1 MDPEPVSFHIEELGD
16 DRFAAVWLDEDGAVH
31 VQGFRFMADGSVEL
45 AGTRST
51 AQLLDAGA
59 PGAWVERLRV
69 TAGGIGDKLAIG
81 ADRYEDYSSPGTVHW
96 AVASFDGEDWQFEV
110 LPAVQVPARNDL
122 LDFDVYAGPL
132 LDDGE
137 PVIAWLWKTANG
149 DLMCSIQSP
158 RRMSQH
164 SFGLT
169 FAVGEG
175 AVKFVHGK
183 NRLNLFVQATSSS
196 FQQSGMVHLRTLA
209 LDFAGELR
217 EFKGGSGERV
227 TIADLVKYVRSL
239 NGNLYGEALM
249 NGLHKLVGHIGA
261 IHSPSS
267 P

>member
-110 LPAVQVPARNDL
+110 LPAVQVPAGTTFWTL
-122 LDFDVYAGPL
+122 TCTQAPF
-132 LDDGE
+132 
-137 PVIAWLWKTANG
+137 WTTA
-149 DLMCSIQSP
+149 
-158 RRMSQH
+158 
-164 SFGLT
+164 
-169 FAVGEG
+169 
-175 AVKFVHGK
+175 
-183 NRLNLFVQATSSS
+183 
-196 FQQSGMVHLRTLA
+196 
-209 LDFAGELR
+209 
-217 EFKGGSGERV
+217 
-227 TIADLVKYVRSL
+227 
-239 NGNLYGEALM
+239 
-249 NGLHKLVGHIGA
+249 
-261 IHSPSS
+261 SPSS
-267 P
+267 HGSGKPQTAT